1 MHAAAASVGNVE
13 ATGEA
18 SGADAGALTVKPRRW
33 HGRRRPRRWRRRCR
47 GRRRGWRRPWP
58 HGALLG
64 HSHLLARREEGVGE
78 RAAWPRS
85 KRGIRIKWDG
95 VKWDRIKWDRIKRYG
110 VADAHPLYAGAGCR
124 KSCAL
129 MLSIIIAASGC
140 VERVE
145 MALRPLSMR
154 ASSSGFI
161 AAASGCRAT

>member
-1 MHAAAASVGNVE
+1 M
-13 ATGEA
+13 
-18 SGADAGALTVKPRRW
+18 
-33 HGRRRPRRWRRRCR
+33 
-47 GRRRGWRRPWP
+47 
-58 HGALLG
+58 
-64 HSHLLARREEGVGE
+64 ARREEGVGE

-85 KRGIRIKWDG
+85 KRGIRIKWE
-95 VKWDRIKWDRIKRYG
+95 RIKWERIKWERIKWERIKWERIKRNG

-140 VERVE
+140 AEREE
-145 MALRPLSMR
+145 MALRLLSMR